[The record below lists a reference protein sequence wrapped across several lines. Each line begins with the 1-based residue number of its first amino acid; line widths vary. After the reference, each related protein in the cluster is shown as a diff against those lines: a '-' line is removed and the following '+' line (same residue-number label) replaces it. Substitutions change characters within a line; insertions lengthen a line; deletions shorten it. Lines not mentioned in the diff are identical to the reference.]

1 MTPVELKC
9 KVLQANP
16 DSKFF
21 DRETMNFFG
30 DTMHNYGVLSYDE
43 KTWMLYRKRP
53 VKYGLQSPAFFDK
66 ETFKRVFPD
75 YRQGGQQ

>member
-43 KTWMLYRKRP
+43 KTWMLYRKRTRKVRASIP
-53 VKYGLQSPAFFDK
+53 SLF
-66 ETFKRVFPD
+66 R
-75 YRQGGQQ
+75 